1 MTNTGVTS
9 IIDAMGREQSALP
22 IYQRGT
28 LVDDVAALRMSTV
41 YQRFGDWFA
50 WLCCVAAVGLPDG
63 SSSGGVPGAVR
74 GEEQAGHLLFH
85 RGSFGAYFVN
95 LGSGGVF
102 ILEPIGVYGCV
113 VLPLVPAR
121 PLP

>member
-28 LVDDVAALRMSTV
+28 LVDDVAALQIPTV

-50 WLCCVAAVGLPDG
+50 WLCCAAAVGLPG
-63 SSSGGVPGAVR
+63 WQFVRRGAGR
-74 GEEQAGHLLFH
+74 
-85 RGSFGAYFVN
+85 
-95 LGSGGVF
+95 
-102 ILEPIGVYGCV
+102 C
-113 VLPLVPAR
+113 
-121 PLP
+121 